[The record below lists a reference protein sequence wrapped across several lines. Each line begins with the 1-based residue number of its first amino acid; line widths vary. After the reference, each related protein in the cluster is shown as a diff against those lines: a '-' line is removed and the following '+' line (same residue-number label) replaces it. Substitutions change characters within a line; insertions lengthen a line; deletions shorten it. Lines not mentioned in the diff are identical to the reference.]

1 MDMQMPVLD
10 GYGAARELRAK
21 GVKTPIV
28 ALTASAMAGSESKV
42 LAAGCDVYM
51 SKPLDIDALVR
62 TMAQLLGGERL
73 EPDAAVRP
81 AAAMVRGPVT
91 SRLAENHRLRAT
103 LHKFAARL
111 QDRLAQAEAAIQAR
125 DAAAIAGFAHWLRG
139 SAGSMGYDAFTQP
152 ALQLEQA
159 AKSGDS
165 EGALRFF
172 AEVRALAQRVVVPE
186 DETAA
191 A

>member
-1 MDMQMPVLD
+1 
-10 GYGAARELRAK
+10 
-21 GVKTPIV
+21 
-28 ALTASAMAGSESKV
+28 
-42 LAAGCDVYM
+42 
-51 SKPLDIDALVR
+51 
-62 TMAQLLGGERL
+62 
-73 EPDAAVRP
+73 
-81 AAAMVRGPVT
+81 MVREPVT
-91 SRLAENHRLRAT
+91 SRLAENRRLRAT
-103 LHKFAARL
+103 LYKFAARL

-165 EGALRFF
+165 EGAMRFF
-172 AEVRALAQRVVVPE
+172 AEVRSLAERVVVPE